1 MPDIAATP
9 QTKIEVRKLCHTYFD
24 AQSGARVE
32 AIGGL
37 NLNVLD
43 GELMCV
49 LGPSGCGKSTLLYI
63 IAGLTKATS
72 GEITVGGLSVRGPG
86 PDRGM
91 VFQEYALLPWK
102 NVRDNIALGLRIQK
116 VPAREAEERLREIID
131 LVGLSGFEAKF
142 PHELSGGMKQRVAV
156 ARTVVTRPQVM
167 LMDEPFAAVDAQT
180 RITLQE
186 EVVRIWQATGQ
197 TILFVT
203 HSVEEAAYLSSRVA
217 ILTRRP
223 AGLKEVVDIPF
234 AREVRRNAANAEYS
248 DLCDYI
254 MQSIRSEVQERGQAT
269 HGRH

>member
-1 MPDIAATP
+1 MATGNGD
-9 QTKIEVRKLCHTYFD
+9 TKIAIDNLRHTYYD
-24 AQSGARVE
+24 LQANTQVH
-32 AIGGL
+32 AIDGL
-37 NLNVLD
+37 NLAVQD

-63 IAGLTKATS
+63 IAGLIRPT
-72 GEITVGGLSVRGPG
+72 GGLIVVGGAPVKGPG

-102 NVRDNIALGLRIQK
+102 NVYDNIALGLSIQRVSATERKERIAQ
-116 VPAREAEERLREIID
+116 IID
-131 LVGLSGFEAKF
+131 LVSLGGFETKF

-156 ARTVVTRPQVM
+156 ARTLVTKPKVM

-186 EVVRIWQATGQ
+186 EVVRIWRATGQ

-203 HSVEEAAYLSSRVA
+203 HSVEEAVFLSSRVA

-223 AGLKEVVDIPF
+223 AKLKEIVEINLP
-234 AREVRRNAANAEYS
+234 REQRRGAPDREFIEIS
-248 DLCDYI
+248 EHI
-254 MQSIRSEVQERGQAT
+254 MQSIREEVCA
-269 HGRH
+269 